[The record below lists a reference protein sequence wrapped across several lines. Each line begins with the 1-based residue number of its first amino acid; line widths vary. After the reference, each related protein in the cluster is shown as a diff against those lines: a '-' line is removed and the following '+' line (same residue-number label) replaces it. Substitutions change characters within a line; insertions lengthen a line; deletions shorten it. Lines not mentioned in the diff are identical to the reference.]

1 MAFKM
6 KSGNRPLFKKI
17 GASPLKAFPVDKQPV
32 SSGGEL
38 PEVTISDKK
47 NHSTANTQASRQ
59 LPEVEI
65 KGKKTKKKPPIEEEP
80 KKKPPKK
87 EEPKKEVKS
96 KDKSRLTAALE
107 KQNELRR
114 RKEKREKY
122 MEKTKNI
129 INLLDKDGI

>member
-47 NHSTANTQASRQ
+47 NHSTANTQAPRQ

-65 KGKKTKKKPPIEEEP
+65 KGKKT

-114 RKEKREKY
+114 RKERKEKREKY

>member
-1 MAFKM
+1 MAFRM

-17 GASPLKAFPVDKQPV
+17 GTSPLKAFPVDKQPV
-32 SSGGEL
+32 ILGGEL

-47 NHSTANTQASRQ
+47 NHSSADTQASRQ

-65 KGKKTKKKPPIEEEP
+65 KGKKTKKKPP
-80 KKKPPKK
+80 KK
-87 EEPKKEVKS
+87 EEPKKKVKS
-96 KDKSRLTAALE
+96 KDKNRLTAALE

-114 RKEKREKY
+114 KKERKEKREKY
-122 MEKTKNI
+122 MKKTKNI

>member
-1 MAFKM
+1 M

-47 NHSTANTQASRQ
+47 NYGTANTQASRQ

-65 KGKKTKKKPPIEEEP
+65 KGKKTKEDTHTKEEP

-114 RKEKREKY
+114 RKERKEKREKY